1 MAPSSDSARGL
12 YEGLVWLFVLALP
25 VATVAWTVTH
35 EELFREPREWCKAKS
50 EHSRALLARKFFY
63 VFTCEYC
70 FSHYVAAGAVAATG
84 FRLLLTDGRGA
95 IIAWF
100 ALVAVANVYMS
111 LYGRVR
117 VDLKLERIDVA
128 DREIDVARKAQRP
141 PDPPTSR
148 V

>member
-1 MAPSSDSARGL
+1 MAASPDGALRL
-12 YEGLVWLFVLALP
+12 CEGLVWLFVLALP
-25 VATVAWTVTH
+25 IATVAWTITH
-35 EELFREPREWCKAKS
+35 EELFREPREWCQARS
-50 EHSRALLARKFFY
+50 ERSRHVLARKFFY

-84 FRLLLTDGRGA
+84 FRLLLTDWRGA
-95 IIAWF
+95 LIAWL

-111 LYGRVR
+111 LFARLR
-117 VDLKLERIDVA
+117 VDLKRERIDVTR
-128 DREIDVARKAQRP
+128 REIDVARKAQRP